1 MVARQ
6 HKHDEQKIMEQQLL
20 NILFGAAL
28 AVAGWFARELW
39 SAVQEL
45 KTDLSKLPLVYVA
58 RQDYR
63 DDMKEVKEML
73 GKIFDRL
80 ENKQDKDK

>member
-1 MVARQ
+1 
-6 HKHDEQKIMEQQLL
+6 MEQQLL

-45 KTDLSKLPLVYVA
+45 KSDIAKLPLVYVA
-58 RQDYR
+58 KQDYR
-63 DDMKEVKEML
+63 DDMKDIKDML
-73 GKIFDRL
+73 SKIFDKL
-80 ENKQDKDK
+80 DGKQDK

>member
-1 MVARQ
+1 
-6 HKHDEQKIMEQQLL
+6 MEQQLI
-20 NILFGAAL
+20 NILFSAAL

-45 KTDLSKLPLVYVA
+45 KSDLSKLPLFYVA

-63 DDMKEVKEML
+63 DDMKEVKDML
-73 GKIFDRL
+73 SKIFDRL
-80 ENKQDKDK
+80 DNKQDKG

>member
-1 MVARQ
+1 
-6 HKHDEQKIMEQQLL
+6 MEQQLL

-45 KTDLSKLPLVYVA
+45 KSDIAKLPLVYVTK
-58 RQDYR
+58 QDYR
-63 DDMKEVKEML
+63 DDMKDIKDML
-73 GKIFDRL
+73 GKIFDKL
-80 ENKQDKDK
+80 DGKQDK